1 MSMTKQAR
9 ALCGH
14 AFLAL
19 AAAAFAAPALA
30 QSDLP
35 PEALSTKPDGR
46 YYTGYYPSWSDNWFD
61 ATGKTPGQVYA
72 VSKFARIPATY
83 THVNASFAN
92 PNFSWGGLAAN
103 SWSGTG
109 IDFTATPK
117 DIKAAIDV
125 LHLRKMKVILAVG
138 GATYND
144 WSPLAAEGAAGSGP
158 RITALANIMKD
169 LGFDGLDVDY
179 EADADIT
186 RYANSTR
193 ALRKAVDLAGGGR
206 ILAVAGWSTGA
217 DCIAATSN
225 IPDCA
230 GKLSYWGG
238 NAGRERLLV
247 RDHPDVA
254 KMFDVVNV
262 MSYDARYEHYDGVMA
277 YKQYRKL
284 FGKNTVVSI
293 GFEPAPEGWAGGIL
307 VVNNADAQ
315 CTGSRILQD
324 QYGKN
329 LDSPY
334 SVARF
339 NMAVKKSKSPN
350 KNPHDGAMIWS
361 ILKTA
366 SGSCGSAQI
375 ASPGT
380 VGKKSATMLGLVND
394 PLLNDA
400 PWK

>member
-117 DIKAAIDV
+117 DIKAA
-125 LHLRKMKVILAVG
+125 VG

-225 IPDCA
+225 MPDCA

-366 SGSCGSAQI
+366 SGSCG
-375 ASPGT
+375 
-380 VGKKSATMLGLVND
+380 KKSATMLGLVND